1 LISIKGRF
9 ADHKAL
15 ASHPSRR
22 HDRGVHVH
30 ATMESGGRR
39 TMDARSILSACIACA
54 ASVLLFSSNCA
65 ALDRPP
71 TVASFDEA
79 IKRWRSPQ
87 EVNAWIG
94 ASFRYDRA
102 RALQLSETQRSVAG
116 SADVIYTPAAFY
128 DRPQGIC
135 VDLARFAVETLMVVS
150 PETRPRY
157 VMIEFDPV
165 IVEGEVLRRHWLASY
180 EIEGRR
186 YFFADSSRPGHID
199 GPYASLEAFIEAY
212 ASFRRQTIVSFQE
225 ASTYRRRM
233 KAHSAAQMRE
243 DF

>member
-1 LISIKGRF
+1 
-9 ADHKAL
+9 
-15 ASHPSRR
+15 
-22 HDRGVHVH
+22 
-30 ATMESGGRR
+30 
-39 TMDARSILSACIACA
+39 MDARSILSVVMVCA
-54 ASVLLFSSNCA
+54 ASVLLFSSDCA
-65 ALDRPP
+65 ASDRTPA
-71 TVASFDEA
+71 VASFDEA

-94 ASFRYDRA
+94 VSFRYDRA

-116 SADVIYTPAAFY
+116 STDVIYTPAAFY
-128 DRPQGIC
+128 ARPKGIC
-135 VDLARFAVETLMVVS
+135 VDLARFAVETLTAIS
-150 PETRPRY
+150 PATQPRY

-180 EIEGRR
+180 EAEGGR

-212 ASFRRQTIVSFQE
+212 AGFRRQTIVSFQE
-225 ASTYRRRM
+225 ATTYRRRM
-233 KAHSAAQMRE
+233 KAFTATQMRE